1 MSGNKEIITQFEN
14 RQAFLDLLAKN
25 PGLVIVKFGASWCGP
40 CKKIEA
46 NLHNFFMSSP
56 SNVICADIDV
66 DESFDLYS
74 CLKSK
79 KMVNGIPV
87 VLCYKKGNVSY
98 IPDDSITGA
107 DINLLNQ
114 FFMRCGKYAQ
124 QV

>member
-1 MSGNKEIITQFEN
+1 MTENKQIITQFEN